1 MKYQTLEYNMNSPCL
16 LQVVE
21 PLDSTYGLA
30 VRIVKNGQV
39 MPLLAQDDIVVD
51 GQSRVGTLG
60 TWQLFELSTGSV
72 PCTKRHTVGTVEGN
86 FNLYVNEVDFGYMEV
101 KES

>member
-30 VRIVKNGQV
+30 VRVVKNGQV
-39 MPLLAQDDIVVD
+39 MPLLDQGDIFVD
-51 GQSRVGTLG
+51 GQSGVGTRG
-60 TWQLFELSTGSV
+60 TWQLFELSSGSEPQAKMLPV
-72 PCTKRHTVGTVEGN
+72 EVHAPRGSTHYSMVGT
-86 FNLYVNEVDFGYMEV
+86 
-101 KES
+101 

>member
-30 VRIVKNGQV
+30 VRVVKNGQV
-39 MPLLAQDDIVVD
+39 MPLLDQGDIFVD
-51 GQSRVGTLG
+51 GQSGVGTRG
-60 TWQLFELSTGSV
+60 TWQLFELSSGSEPQAKMLSVDALV
-72 PCTKRHTVGTVEGN
+72 PRGSTHYSMVGT
-86 FNLYVNEVDFGYMEV
+86 
-101 KES
+101 